1 MFLGIRAT
9 LGVMSEKRDLKRLGE
24 YVAAARR
31 AHYGTVQA
39 AVKAAGV
46 NTATWNKAEHGE
58 EVRGDRMTAIE
69 RALGW
74 DLGDGERIALGGEPN
89 SGEGLS
95 PDVLSRY
102 SVEDLLDEL
111 RDRFR
116 RGGGEHG
123 RGSAP
128 IVK

>member
-1 MFLGIRAT
+1 
-9 LGVMSEKRDLKRLGE
+9 MSDKRDLKRLGD
-24 YVAAARR
+24 YIAAARR
-31 AHYGTVQA
+31 AHYGTVQS

-46 NTATWNKAEHGE
+46 NTATWTKAERGE
-58 EVRGDRMTAIE
+58 SIRDDRMTAIE

-74 DLGDGERIALGGEPN
+74 DLGDADRIAQGGEPN
-89 SGEGLS
+89 TGEGASADL
-95 PDVLSRY
+95 LSRY
-102 SVEDLLDEL
+102 SVDELLDEL

-128 IVK
+128 IVR